1 MKVYRAMTPD
11 TDGLPQVGRS
21 ARQLGIRPRDRLPH
35 NDVSAA
41 SPEDVVAPGEGMS
54 VAPDQPANL
63 PKNRRPPEVNGGTG
77 KDPVWEI
84 DTDEIGPNLHYHQ
97 DRPSHGVIGVKE
109 PMSLE
114 EFEQALAAT
123 RARWVRVIG

>member
-1 MKVYRAMTPD
+1 VKIYRAMTQD

-21 ARQLGIRPRDRLPH
+21 ARQLGVRPGDQVPH
-35 NDVSAA
+35 NDVNAA
-41 SPEDVVAPGEGMS
+41 NPGDVVPSGEGMS
-54 VAPDQPANL
+54 AAPDDPANL
-63 PKNRRPPEVNGGTG
+63 PKNRRPPQVNGGTG

-84 DTDEIGPNLHYHQ
+84 DTDDLGPNLQYYQ
-97 DRPSHGVIGVKE
+97 DRPTHGVVGVKA
-109 PMSLE
+109 PMTLD

>member
-1 MKVYRAMTPD
+1 MTPD
-11 TDGLPQVGRS
+11 ADGLPQVGRS
-21 ARQLGIRPRDRLPH
+21 ARQLGVRPLDRLPH

-41 SPEDVVAPGEGMS
+41 SGEDIVNRGEGMS
-54 VAPDQPANL
+54 AAPNAPAYL
-63 PKNRRPPEVNGGTG
+63 GKNRRPPQLNGGTG

-84 DTDEIGPNLHYHQ
+84 DTEDLGLHLEFVQ
-97 DRPSHGVIGVKE
+97 DKPTHGVVTARA
-109 PMSLE
+109 PMTLA